1 MIKTAIGIV
10 FGSICCLGLSIAPI
24 PFQRWIIYRQVSGIG
39 AIAFS
44 SVGYA
49 FSERNKEKQKTKDL
63 WCFQKQQKQKKL
75 EEAIEPVLA
84 KEFVDKQNIRV
95 KYSVAD
101 VEEEMKG
108 NFTALQVERYGED
121 WLRSQLAEP
130 ISESL
135 PKDEPLEV
143 VKTVAEVIT
152 EPKSFAE
159 KKKQLLKLIAE
170 HEGGWIG
177 QLMQKPLLIYGDM
190 GAFKNYFASFLAL
203 CRHYLRGHQI
213 VSIADPHFHQNREES
228 WKCLIKLGVP
238 GYGANQN
245 YIAVGQQLNAMYDR
259 FKVRTLKDKPLTS
272 IWDEVT
278 GYSSE
283 EGTIESAKKLI
294 RKVIGDP
301 RKANE
306 SPILIGHDNTLVALG
321 GSEGFSKSRDRGI
334 IQLELYSDSEN
345 RPLFKGTLSGIKNGE
360 GEFVDAQK
368 VSIAPEW
375 IRPEWVYELFNSP
388 SNSPKIDELIAPST
402 TPDLVESAPKVDGLS
417 APLTTPDPTQG
428 SGVESDADK
437 LDRILNHPISDD
449 YWLQEM
455 SPELLNRAI
464 EMRNTQMRQVSDFET
479 SILEVADVDTIQD
492 KVSQDSE
499 IQRLVAEK
507 FPESTE
513 KALFDNILKYS
524 ETCRSASKIIKSCL
538 KCSHSKTDSPR
549 SYKNVGKPVFTYLVR
564 KYGEASLI
572 AQFADYLDKK

>member
-1 MIKTAIGIV
+1 MSKLAIGSI
-10 FGSICCLGLSIAPI
+10 FGGICCLGLSVAAI
-24 PFQRWIIYRQVSGIG
+24 PFQRWVIHRQVAGIG
-39 AIAFS
+39 AISCFT
-44 SVGYA
+44 VGY
-49 FSERNKEKQKTKDL
+49 FESERKKEEQRAIDL
-63 WCFQKQQKQKKL
+63 WNFYQEQKQKKL
-75 EEAIEPVLA
+75 DAAIEPVIAAELVQ
-84 KEFVDKQNIRV
+84 KEEIRS

-101 VEEEMKG
+101 TEEEMRG
-108 NFTALQVERYGED
+108 NFTVLQVDRYGED
-121 WLRSQLAEP
+121 WLRSQLPQPEP
-130 ISESL
+130 ETETKTETIET
-135 PKDEPLEV
+135 PEPE
-143 VKTVAEVIT
+143 T
-152 EPKSFAE
+152 ETQEQIETLAT
-159 KKKQLLKLIAE
+159 KKAKLLKLINE

-190 GAFKNYFASFLAL
+190 GSYKSYFASFLAL

-213 VSIADPHFHQNREES
+213 ISIADPHFHQNREAS
-228 WKCLIKLGVP
+228 WKCLVSLGTS

-245 YIAVGQQLNAMYDR
+245 YFAVGEQLNAMYVR
-259 FKVRTLKDKPLTS
+259 FATRTLKDKPFTS

-283 EGTIESAKKLI
+283 EGTIEPAKKLI
-294 RKVIGDP
+294 RKMVGDP

-306 SPILIGHDNTLVALG
+306 APILIGHDNTLAALG

-375 IRPEWVYELFNSP
+375 IRPEWVYELFNQQS
-388 SNSPKIDELIAPST
+388 
-402 TPDLVESAPKVDGLS
+402 
-417 APLTTPDPTQG
+417 DPVLEPQKPPIIIPEIIP
-428 SGVESDADK
+428 ESDADK
-437 LDRILNHPISDD
+437 LDRILNQPISDD

-455 SPELLNRAI
+455 SPELLDRAI
-464 EMRNTQMRQVSDFET
+464 EMRNTQTRQVSESET
-479 SILEVADVDTIQD
+479 GILEVASVDTIQD
-492 KVSQDSE
+492 KESRDFE

-507 FPESTE
+507 FPETTE
-513 KALFDNILKYS
+513 KALFDSILKYS

-538 KCSHSKTDSPR
+538 KCSHSKSDSPR

-572 AQFADYLDKK
+572 AQFADYLDKE

>member
-203 CRHYLRGHQI
+203 CRYYLRGHQI

-283 EGTIESAKKLI
+283 EGTIEPAKKLI

-388 SNSPKIDELIAPST
+388 SNSPKNDELSAPLT
-402 TPDLVESAPKVDGLS
+402 TPESVESAPKVDGLS
-417 APLTTPDPTQG
+417 APSTTLE
-428 SGVESDADK
+428 SVESDADK

-464 EMRNTQMRQVSDFET
+464 EMRNTQMRQVSDSAT
-479 SILEVADVDTIQD
+479 SISEVANVDTIQD
-492 KVSQDSE
+492 KLSQDSE

-507 FPESTE
+507 FPETTE
-513 KALFDNILKYS
+513 KALFDSILKYS